1 MNANKLIL
9 IELIIRII
17 NCKVPSRAK
26 NFIFPFFVISKLF
39 FIFTEKE
46 SLLMTVSGMEKI
58 NLKFA

>member
-1 MNANKLIL
+1 MSANKLIL

-26 NFIFPFFVISKLF
+26 NLIFPIFVISKLF

-46 SLLMTVSGMEKI
+46 LLLITVSGMEKI